1 MSASTSHPRDRLA
14 SLQLPGTVW
23 IGSKPVETV
32 RRLATG
38 IESLDSLLDGGL
50 PRGGLSEVVGGPSSG
65 CTSLAHRLVA
75 SATARG
81 EVTAVVDLPDALHP
95 AALGSAGADLDR
107 VLWVR
112 PPSLRVGLKCTELIL
127 DTGGFGAV
135 ILDLGPIST
144 SKLPLHVWPRL
155 SRRAKQTGT
164 VLAVLASHRV
174 AGSFATLSLQL
185 TQQRARWERGLF
197 AGMAVRVFLARSKF
211 GRPAPLDQVAFSFQL
226 SAVSF

>member
-1 MSASTSHPRDRLA
+1 VLTSTSHARDRLA

-32 RRLATG
+32 RRLGTG
-38 IESLDSLLDGGL
+38 IPSLDSLLDGGL
-50 PRGGLSEVVGGPSSG
+50 PRGGLSEIVGGPSSG
-65 CTSLAHRLVA
+65 CTSLAHHLVA
-75 SATARG
+75 AATARG

-95 AALGSAGADLDR
+95 AALWSAGADLDR

-112 PPSLRVGLKCTELIL
+112 PPTLPVSLKCTEMIL
-127 DTGGFGAV
+127 DLGGFGVV
-135 ILDLGPIST
+135 ILDLGSSPT

-164 VLAVLASHRV
+164 VLAILAPHRI

-185 TQQRARWERGLF
+185 TQQRVQWEGGLF
-197 AGMAVRVFLARSKF
+197 GGVTVRLFLARSKIGKP
-211 GRPAPLDQVAFSFQL
+211 GRKGGWGLGVGG
-226 SAVSF
+226 

>member
-1 MSASTSHPRDRLA
+1 
-14 SLQLPGTVW
+14 LQLPGTVW

-32 RRLATG
+32 RRLGTG
-38 IESLDSLLDGGL
+38 IASLDALLDGGL
-50 PRGGLSEVVGGPSSG
+50 PRGGLSEIVGGPSSG

-81 EVTAVVDLPDALHP
+81 EVTAIVDLPDALHP
-95 AALGSAGADLDR
+95 AALWSAGADLDR

-127 DTGGFGAV
+127 DVGGFGVV
-135 ILDLGPIST
+135 ILDLGSSPAA
-144 SKLPLHVWPRL
+144 KLPLHVWPRL

-164 VLAVLASHRV
+164 VLAILAPERV

-185 TQQRARWERGLF
+185 TQQRARWENGLF
-197 AGMAVRVFLARSKF
+197 AGMTVRLFVVRSRILAARKVLKI
-211 GRPAPLDQVAFSFQL
+211 GLRTED
-226 SAVSF
+226 

>member
-1 MSASTSHPRDRLA
+1 VLASTSHPRDRLA

-32 RRLATG
+32 RRLGTG
-38 IESLDSLLDGGL
+38 ILSLDSLLDGGL
-50 PRGGLSEVVGGPSSG
+50 PRGSLSEIVGGPSSG

-81 EVTAVVDLPDALHP
+81 EVTAIVDLPDALHP
-95 AALGSAGADLDR
+95 AALRSSGADLDR

-112 PPSLRVGLKCTELIL
+112 PPTLSVSLKCTELIL
-127 DTGGFGAV
+127 DVGGFGVV
-135 ILDLGPIST
+135 ILDLGSAPT

-155 SRRAKQTGT
+155 SRRAKQTGA
-164 VLAVLASHRV
+164 VLAVLAPHRI

-185 TQQRARWERGLF
+185 TQQRALWESGLF
-197 AGMAVRVFLARSKF
+197 AGVVVRLFLARSRF
-211 GRPAPLDQVAFSFQL
+211 WSPLKDL
-226 SAVSF
+226 KIGLRTED